1 MIKNK
6 KRTFTHFTFS
16 EAFPLL
22 ISLVATFATL
32 VIYSLTS
39 DEHDILLY
47 LRVSLSAFAPVI
59 LPIIERLLNRDFPRY
74 VNYLITVHII
84 LASDLGIA
92 LGFYDRFA
100 NYDLVMHGF
109 FGLLAAV
116 VAALFIKIWCGDEI
130 DRIGLCVLVLLS
142 VLGAAAAWE
151 IIEFCG
157 DTFFGMDSQCVKAA
171 IAAGTNPIEDTMTD
185 IIIAIPGALLW
196 CVAHLVRSGK
206 NKH

>member
-1 MIKNK
+1 MIKNEK
-6 KRTFTHFTFS
+6 NKFTVS
-16 EAFPLL
+16 EMLPLI
-22 ISLVATFATL
+22 ISLAATLAVL
-32 VIYSLTS
+32 VIYSMTS

-47 LRVSLSAFAPVI
+47 LRVSLSAFVPI
-59 LPIIERLLNRDFPRY
+59 LLPIIERLLKREFPKY
-74 VNYLITVHII
+74 VNYLIAVHII

-116 VAALFIKIWCGDEI
+116 VAALFIEIWCGGEI
-130 DRIGLCVLVLLS
+130 DRMGICVLVLLS

-157 DTFFGMDSQCVKAA
+157 DTFFGMDSQCIKAA
-171 IAAGTNPIEDTMTD
+171 LAAGTNPIEDTMTD

-196 CVAHLVRSGK
+196 CALYFSRSGK
-206 NKH
+206 KR

>member
-1 MIKNK
+1 MIKNE
-6 KRTFTHFTFS
+6 KRKYTLS
-16 EAFPLL
+16 EALPLI
-22 ISLVATFATL
+22 ISLVATLVVL
-32 VIYSLTS
+32 VIYSLTA
-39 DEHDILLY
+39 DEHDFLLY
-47 LRVSLSAFAPVI
+47 LRVSLSAFAPVL
-59 LPIIERLLNRDFPRY
+59 LPIIECLIKREFPKY
-74 VNYLITVHII
+74 VNYLIALHII

-116 VAALFIKIWCGDEI
+116 VAALFINIWCGGEI
-130 DRIGLCVLVLLS
+130 DRVGLCVLVLLS

-157 DTFFGMDSQCVKAA
+157 DTFFVMDSQCVKAA
-171 IAAGTNPIEDTMTD
+171 LAAGTNPIEDTMTD

-196 CVAHLVRSGK
+196 CVVYLARSRK
-206 NKH
+206 KKD

>member
-1 MIKNK
+1 MIKNE
-6 KRTFTHFTFS
+6 KRKFTLS
-16 EAFPLL
+16 EALPLI
-22 ISLVATFATL
+22 ISLVATLVVL
-32 VIYSLTS
+32 VIYSLTA

-47 LRVSLSAFAPVI
+47 LRVSLSAFAPV
-59 LPIIERLLNRDFPRY
+59 LLLIIERLLEREFPKY
-74 VNYLITVHII
+74 VNYLIALHII

-116 VAALFIKIWCGDEI
+116 VAALFINIWCGGEI
-130 DRIGLCVLVLLS
+130 DRVGLCTLVLLS

-157 DTFFGMDSQCVKAA
+157 DTLFGMDSQCVKAA
-171 IAAGTNPIEDTMTD
+171 LAAGTNPIEDTMTD

-196 CVAHLVRSGK
+196 CVIYLARSRK
-206 NKH
+206 KKD

>member
-1 MIKNK
+1 MIKNEK
-6 KRTFTHFTFS
+6 NKFTVS
-16 EAFPLL
+16 EMLPLI
-22 ISLVATFATL
+22 ISLAATLAVL
-32 VIYSLTS
+32 VIYSMTS

-47 LRVSLSAFAPVI
+47 LRVSLSAFVPI
-59 LPIIERLLNRDFPRY
+59 LLPIIERLLKREFPKY
-74 VNYLITVHII
+74 VNYLIAVHII

-116 VAALFIKIWCGDEI
+116 VAALFIEIWCGGEI
-130 DRIGLCVLVLLS
+130 DRMGICVLVLLS

-157 DTFFGMDSQCVKAA
+157 DTFFGMDSQCIKAA
-171 IAAGTNPIEDTMTD
+171 LAAGTNPIEDTMTD

-196 CVAHLVRSGK
+196 CALYLSRSGK
-206 NKH
+206 KR

>member
-1 MIKNK
+1 MIKNE
-6 KRTFTHFTFS
+6 KRKFTLS
-16 EAFPLL
+16 EALPLI
-22 ISLVATFATL
+22 ISLVATLVVL
-32 VIYSLTS
+32 VIYSLTA
-39 DEHDILLY
+39 DECDILLY
-47 LRVSLSAFAPVI
+47 FRVSLSAFVPVL
-59 LPIIERLLNRDFPRY
+59 LPIIELLIKREFPKY
-74 VNYLITVHII
+74 VNYLIAVHII

-116 VAALFIKIWCGDEI
+116 VAALFIKIWCGGEI
-130 DRIGLCVLVLLS
+130 DHVGLCVLVLLS

-157 DTFFGMDSQCVKAA
+157 DTLFGMDSQCVKAA
-171 IAAGTNPIEDTMTD
+171 LAAGTNPIEDTMTD

-196 CVAHLVRSGK
+196 CVLYLARSRK
-206 NKH
+206 KKD